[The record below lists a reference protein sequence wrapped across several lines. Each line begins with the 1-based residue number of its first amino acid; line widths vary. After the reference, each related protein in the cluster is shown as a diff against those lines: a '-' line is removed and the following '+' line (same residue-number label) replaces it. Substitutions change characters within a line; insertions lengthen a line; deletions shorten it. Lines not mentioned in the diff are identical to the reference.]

1 MEDEAKAFEAMFGKA
16 GELVPVVDVADLKKM
31 RAYRQE
37 SDARHQGEQYAI
49 GMGVW
54 EAIFGPGTDI
64 PAVSYRYTML
74 WMLERWLR
82 PMWTGGEFSE
92 AALKA
97 VANMELTR
105 MAIGVPQNAMP
116 LIDEFLG
123 QVHKEAA

>member
-1 MEDEAKAFEAMFGKA
+1 MYNEEAKAFEAMFGKA
-16 GELVPVVDVADLKKM
+16 GELVPVVDVADLKTM
-31 RAYRQE
+31 RAY
-37 SDARHQGEQYAI
+37 STKHAGYAV
-49 GMGVW
+49 GMAVW
-54 EAIFGPGTDI
+54 EQMFAPGTDI

-105 MAIGVPQNAMP
+105 MAIGVPLNAMP
-116 LIDEFLG
+116 LTDEFLG